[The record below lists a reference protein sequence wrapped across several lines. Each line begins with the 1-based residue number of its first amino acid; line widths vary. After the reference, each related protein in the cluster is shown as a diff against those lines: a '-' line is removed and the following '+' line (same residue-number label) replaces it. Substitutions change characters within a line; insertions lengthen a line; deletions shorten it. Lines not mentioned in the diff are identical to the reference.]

1 MIGNGKREM
10 GNGVGGDGQA
20 FRVQTLVC
28 LFSRVETLKR
38 DCEVRGLSFRVFYC
52 GNRQAKA

>member
-10 GNGVGGDGQA
+10 GKA

-38 DCEVRGLSFRVFYC
+38 DCEVRGWDFGLLILT
-52 GNRQAKA
+52 GRQTKV